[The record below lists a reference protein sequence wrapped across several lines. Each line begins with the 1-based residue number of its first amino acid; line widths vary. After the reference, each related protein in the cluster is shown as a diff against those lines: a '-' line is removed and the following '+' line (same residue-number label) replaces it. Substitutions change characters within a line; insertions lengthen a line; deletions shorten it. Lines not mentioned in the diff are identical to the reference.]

1 MISGIFSSK
10 QGSGKF
16 WTFIDFAVM
25 TTFTALSIFDG
36 TATVFYVLYLFW
48 WYEFFNISIN
58 QIFDRVYKRKRPTDA
73 HAMNRVGPIFMMFVY
88 IIFIIVFFGG
98 IAVWRNRD
106 LLDLNIETFL
116 FKNFYFN
123 LNLLFIL
130 VELIYRNVQEKN
142 RMAIKYGISS
152 NMVVLHVSIILG
164 VLLLYFVVNKHPETF
179 APDKVFASLL
189 ILIPF
194 LLLRLITQSLQ
205 TKRKKQ

>member
-1 MISGIFSSK
+1 MISSIFSNK
-10 QGSGKF
+10 QSSGNF

-25 TTFTALSIFDG
+25 TTFTVLSIFDG

-48 WYEFFNISIN
+48 WYEFLNISIN
-58 QIFDRVYKRKRPTDA
+58 QIFDKVYKRERPSDA
-73 HAMNRVGPIFMMFVY
+73 HVMNRVGPIFMMFVY
-88 IIFIIVFFGG
+88 IIFIIVFFGV
-98 IAVWRNRD
+98 IAVWKNRD

-142 RMAIKYGISS
+142 RMAIKYGVSS
-152 NMVVLHVSIILG
+152 NIVVLHVSIILG
-164 VLLLYFVVNKHPETF
+164 VLLLYFVVNKHPESF
-179 APDKVFASLL
+179 APDKVLASLL

-194 LLLRLITQSLQ
+194 LLLRLITQLLQ
-205 TKRKKQ
+205 AKRKKQ